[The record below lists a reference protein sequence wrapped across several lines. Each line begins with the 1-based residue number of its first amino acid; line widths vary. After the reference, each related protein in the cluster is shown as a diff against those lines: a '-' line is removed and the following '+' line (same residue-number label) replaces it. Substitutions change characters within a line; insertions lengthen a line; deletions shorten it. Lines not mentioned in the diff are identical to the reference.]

1 MVGSRFYNLSK
12 YTSMATRARA
22 EFLIE
27 PFVEGQPGPH
37 VRAGV
42 AAVDRLEPDIGPFAT
57 TIEAPVDEVAS
68 AVADLIR
75 AALDNGGTRIQ
86 LLVEQGTLAEPARLG
101 DLHGA
106 LDRMI
111 AAVEQEMACA
121 LADLDREGK
130 QAAVRMLAARGA
142 FLLRKAVEE
151 VADQMGVSRMSV
163 YNYLNAIGDDR

>member
-1 MVGSRFYNLSK
+1 
-12 YTSMATRARA
+12 MAARARA

-27 PFVEGQPGPH
+27 PFVEGRPGPH
-37 VRAGV
+37 VQAGV
-42 AAVDRLEPDIGPFAT
+42 AAVDRLEPDIGPFGT
-57 TIEAPVDEVAS
+57 TIEAPVDDVA
-68 AVADLIR
+68 AAIADLIR

-86 LLVEQGTLAEPARLG
+86 LLVERGRLAEPARLG

-111 AAVEQEMACA
+111 AAVEQELECS

-130 QAAVRMLAARGA
+130 QASVRMLAARGA

-151 VADQMGVSRMSV
+151 VADRMGVSRMSV
-163 YNYLNAIGDDR
+163 YNYLNAIEDER

>member
-1 MVGSRFYNLSK
+1 MSD
-12 YTSMATRARA
+12 RARA

-27 PFVEGQPGPH
+27 PFVEGRPGPH
-37 VRAGV
+37 VQAGV
-42 AAVDRLEPDIGPFAT
+42 AAVESLDPDVGPFGT
-57 TIEAPVDEVAS
+57 TIEATVDDVAV
-68 AVADLIR
+68 AVADLVR

-86 LLVEQGTLAEPARLG
+86 LLVERSRLDEPVRLG

-111 AAVEQEMACA
+111 AAVEQEMESP

-130 QAAVRMLAARGA
+130 QAAVRLLAARGA

-151 VADQMGVSRMSV
+151 VADQMGVSRMSI
-163 YNYLNAIGDDR
+163 YNYLNAIEDEDQR